1 MSSDLIL
8 LHTVLIVTGFLITLN
23 FYLPGALKDQI
34 TVGLSVLLL
43 GTIAAIWILHGWK
56 AGLIAIPAAYVYV
69 DLPTPLV
76 KAAAY
81 RLLGYRTSA
90 ESGGEFSDLHAL
102 QSGKLSMNRYLQ
114 QAHRRT
120 ERERTELDRV
130 IARARVQATLKAT
143 GRFQSEIVELVWM
156 LSLTDVGRE
165 LALSAVVD
173 PDLLRE
179 LLEMREAGSGSLDL
193 AGRVMKL

>member
-1 MSSDLIL
+1 ML
-8 LHTVLIVTGFLITLN
+8 LHTVLIVTAVLITLN

-56 AGLIAIPAAYVYV
+56 AGSIAIPAAYVYFE
-69 DLPTPLV
+69 LTIPPV
-76 KAAAY
+76 KAVAY
-81 RLLGYRTSA
+81 RLLGHRTSA
-90 ESGGEFSDLHAL
+90 ESGGEGSDLHAL
-102 QSGKLSMNRYLQ
+102 QSGKLSMNRYFERAL
-114 QAHRRT
+114 RRT

-130 IARARVQATLKAT
+130 ITRAAVQATLETT
-143 GRFQSEIVELVWM
+143 GRSQAEIVELVWM
-156 LSLTDVGRE
+156 LSRTGVGRE

-173 PDLLRE
+173 PDLLPE
-179 LLEMREAGSGSLDL
+179 LLEMQEAGSGSLDL